1 MKVKVKSSCLKV
13 KGSCFQLSVV
23 GMQQRTKS
31 LCGDGDGG
39 ADDVTKVQQPVLLT
53 PEKVHLLI

>member
-1 MKVKVKSSCLKV
+1 
-13 KGSCFQLSVV
+13 
-23 GMQQRTKS
+23 MQQRTKS

-39 ADDVTKVQQPVLLT
+39 ADDVTNVQQPVLLT